1 MSTYADSAA
10 SSMPVA
16 SRRFATWDIS
26 SKLPS
31 RPVHVAWGAFA
42 VLNLIAMLLMVNV
55 ETIPFHFIWV
65 SFTLVHGFWPW
76 SRRAMSTILGGVCL
90 STSAVLFQPVT
101 DGQLD
106 LQEMAEVPL
115 MAAMFLA
122 MAWHA
127 HRRQRAVEVAQLLA
141 ASEHEARERERDFVR
156 DASHE
161 IRSPITIARGHLEL
175 LLRAGLD
182 PSQSEDATVAMAELD
197 RLSHISDGLL
207 MIARLE
213 QPNGLYL
220 APLDLAETLAQSVRR
235 WSAVAP
241 RRWLLEV
248 GTDVVV
254 RADGERLG
262 VALDA
267 LLENAVQHTQENSR
281 ITLRLR
287 ALGTEHVVLEVSD
300 DGPGIALELRER
312 IFERF
317 YHRGHER
324 NPNGSG
330 LGLAIVQA
338 IAVAHGGEV
347 TLQTSLEGG
356 AQFAIHL
363 PVLGP
368 PEAAELTAPV

>member
-1 MSTYADSAA
+1 
-10 SSMPVA
+10 MPAA

-31 RPVHVAWGAFA
+31 RPVHLAWVVFA
-42 VLNLIAMLLMVNV
+42 GLNLLAMLLLVDL

-76 SRRAMSTILGGVCL
+76 SRRAMFAILAAVCL
-90 STSAVLFQPVT
+90 STSAVLLQPVT

-127 HRRQRAVEVAQLLA
+127 QRRQRAVEIAQLLA

-161 IRSPITIARGHLEL
+161 IRSPITVARGHLEL
-175 LLRAGLD
+175 LLRSGLG
-182 PSQSEDATVAMAELD
+182 PSQSEDAAVAMAELD

-220 APLDLAETLAQSVRR
+220 APVDLAETLSLSVRR

-241 RRWLLEV
+241 RRWLLDV
-248 GTDVVV
+248 AADVVV

-262 VALDA
+262 AALDA
-267 LLENAVQHTQENSR
+267 LLENAVQHTDENSR

-287 ALGTEHVVLEVSD
+287 AQGSEHVVLEVAD

-330 LGLAIVQA
+330 LGLSIVQA
-338 IAVAHGGEV
+338 IAVAHGGDV
-347 TLQTSLEGG
+347 TVQTSLEGG
-356 AQFAIHL
+356 ALFAIRL

-368 PEAAELTAPV
+368 AEPAPLPAPV

>member
-1 MSTYADSAA
+1 M
-10 SSMPVA
+10 
-16 SRRFATWDIS
+16 WDIS

-31 RPVHVAWGAFA
+31 RRVHIAWAVFA
-42 VLNLIAMLLMVNV
+42 TLNLVAMLLLVDL

-76 SRRAMSTILGGVCL
+76 SRRAMFAILGGVCL
-90 STSAVLFQPVT
+90 STGAVLIQPVT

-115 MAAMFLA
+115 MAVMFLA

-161 IRSPITIARGHLEL
+161 IRSPITVARGHLEL
-175 LLRAGLD
+175 MLRTGLG
-182 PSQSEDATVAMAELD
+182 PSQSEDAMVAMAELD

-220 APLDLAETLAQSVRR
+220 APVDLAETLSLSVRR
-235 WSAVAP
+235 WSVVAP

-248 GTDVVV
+248 DTDAIV
-254 RADGERLG
+254 RADAERLG
-262 VALDA
+262 TALDA
-267 LLENAVQHTQENSR
+267 LLENAVQHTEQDSR
-281 ITLRLR
+281 IALRVR
-287 ALGTEHVVLEVSD
+287 AEGAAHVVLEVAD
-300 DGPGIALELRER
+300 DGPGVAPELRER

-324 NPNGSG
+324 NPSGSG
-330 LGLAIVQA
+330 LGLSIVQA

-347 TLQTSLEGG
+347 RAQASPDGG
-356 AQFAIHL
+356 ALFALRL

-368 PEAAELTAPV
+368 AEPTRLPVSVRRRGWVSRSRWGAA